1 MYSRVYC
8 ILKTLALITVVI
20 AILVSGLFIAAP
32 KQEHPP
38 QIEEWF
44 SQAKDVFSNAAEVFS
59 FRQDETL
66 PEADEDLNLKMEA
79 LLPEPALDLSYNPES
94 NTPVIQDV
102 SLLPDL
108 FKAGQKKPSAQF
120 KGQVHTDEN
129 DNIIGAEVQVA
140 IPTN

>member
-1 MYSRVYC
+1 M
-8 ILKTLALITVVI
+8 
-20 AILVSGLFIAAP
+20 
-32 KQEHPP
+32 
-38 QIEEWF
+38 EEWF

-59 FRQDETL
+59 FKQNETL

-79 LLPEPALDLSYNPES
+79 LLPEPALDLSYIPDPNA
-94 NTPVIQDV
+94 PVIQDV

-108 FKAGQKKPSAQF
+108 FKTDQKKPSTQF